1 MKKITFLVVLFLS
14 ATTFSQIVNI
24 PDANFKNALLN
35 HNPLIDTNKDGEIQI
50 TEAEAAT
57 EINVS
62 GKNINDLTGIN
73 AFKNIKI
80 LRCSNNNLTNLE
92 LTIHYSL
99 KLLSA
104 PYNQL
109 TSIKFGKLGLT
120 NVFLQNNKLTSLN
133 VAPLDALETLDA
145 SINKL
150 TEVQLAFPVNH
161 IPFKSLNLW
170 DNELTSIDL
179 SLLTELEDLQVSNNL
194 LTSINTSNNKKLQKL
209 IADTNQISSID
220 IKENS
225 LLTEITLSNNQLSTI
240 DLSNNA
246 LLKNL
251 NLISNSFQNLDIS
264 TNKSLENLYLQNNQ
278 LTSLDI
284 SSHTDMRVLFINRNN
299 LSSLNVSNG
308 FNGVFQGFNAKNNPN
323 LKCIQIDNLNILNN
337 NSAVW
342 NNGIKDPTAS
352 FNTDCT
358 PKTYVPDDN
367 FEQALIDLGHDSG
380 ELDDYVPTEN
390 ISKLTDLDIKHKE
403 INDLTGI
410 EDFTAL
416 SYLDA
421 SSNKLSTINLSKNTE
436 LRELLLNEN
445 QLTSIDLRNNLKLWD
460 LMIRNNNL
468 TNLEIINNTSLKV
481 LTAENNKITEINF
494 GSNTSLNS
502 IYIKNNDLTTLKNL
516 DGLNSLSVLDATQN
530 NLSSIDLTKN
540 TNLTN
545 LKLWS
550 NQLSEIDL
558 SQNTNLKVL
567 SLSLNQFS
575 NIDISNN
582 QELTNFS
589 IRGNSLN
596 TIDVSQNTKLE
607 RLHIY
612 DNKIS
617 YLDVSENIKLES
629 LLIYNNQLTNL
640 NLKNGKNSILTD
652 FNATSNPNLTCI
664 QVDNV
669 VYSNSNWPRKD
680 ASASYSENCT
690 TASTDDIAFNSFSI
704 YPNPVHKDLLIN
716 TNETITR
723 ISIHNLIGKK
733 VYEGKTKL
741 LKTENLPN
749 GIYLLTLQTQS
760 GKTGAKK
767 FIKN

>member
-50 TEAEAAT
+50 TEAEVVT
-57 EINVS
+57 EINVTN
-62 GKNINDLTGIN
+62 KNINDLTGIN
-73 AFKNIKI
+73 TFKNIKI

-99 KLLSA
+99 ELLSA
-104 PYNQL
+104 GYNQL

-308 FNGVFQGFNAKNNPN
+308 FNGDFQGFNAKNNPN

-337 NSAVW
+337 NNAVW
-342 NNGIKDPTAS
+342 NDGTKDFTAT

-367 FEQALIDLGHDSG
+367 FEQALIDLGYDSG
-380 ELDDYVPTEN
+380 ELDDYVPTNN
-390 ISKLTDLDIKHKE
+390 INTITELKIGKLS

-410 EDFTAL
+410 EDFTSL
-416 SYLDA
+416 TLLWCHE
-421 SSNKLSTINLSKNTE
+421 NNLNQLNLSKNT
-436 LRELLLNEN
+436 LLTEVAC
-445 QLTSIDLRNNLKLWD
+445 IGNNLINLD
-460 LMIRNNNL
+460 LSK
-468 TNLEIINNTSLKV
+468 NTK
-481 LTAENNKITEINF
+481 
-494 GSNTSLNS
+494 
-502 IYIKNNDLTTLKNL
+502 LTTLYCYYNKIKE
-516 DGLNSLSVLDATQN
+516 LNITNCTELKILECYSNQIST
-530 NLSSIDLTKN
+530 IDLTKN

-596 TIDVSQNTKLE
+596 TLDVSQNTKLE

-617 YLDVSENIKLES
+617 YLDVSKNIKLES

-669 VYSNSNWPRKD
+669 AYSNSNWPRKD

-716 TNETITR
+716 TNETITK

-760 GKTGAKK
+760 GKTGTKK